1 MAACRNDSKDNGIEE
16 SQLAGR
22 WELIEGMRNGRLT
35 ETMTGTFYE
44 FNAEGKMRTN
54 LTPSGIEEEFDYD
67 LSGKQIEQKSEPEVI
82 YNIESLNDSILE
94 VSMSIRNIPFRL
106 KLGKG
111 HSQ

>member
-1 MAACRNDSKDNGIEE
+1 
-16 SQLAGR
+16 
-22 WELIEGMRNGRLT
+22 
-35 ETMTGTFYE
+35 
-44 FNAEGKMRTN
+44 MRTN